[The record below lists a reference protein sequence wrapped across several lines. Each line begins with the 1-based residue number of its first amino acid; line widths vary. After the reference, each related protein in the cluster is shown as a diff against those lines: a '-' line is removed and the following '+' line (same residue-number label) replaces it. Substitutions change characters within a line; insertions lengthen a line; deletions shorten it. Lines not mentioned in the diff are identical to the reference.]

1 VKAKSAEP
9 VEGLGPKLVPVTLT
23 VLFAI
28 FSVVPLQIPGYA
40 AVTPSFVLISIFHWT
55 IYRPEHMPYLA
66 VFLIGLFVD
75 LLTSAPGSV
84 VGLSSLI
91 FLMVRS
97 VVLDQRR
104 FFAGKSFPVLW
115 WGFAVAAIA
124 VDSAYWA
131 GDSAVSASVL
141 EARGFAFQAVL
152 TIAFFPILTLL
163 FARIQRV
170 TAASA

>member
-1 VKAKSAEP
+1 MKTKPAET
-9 VEGLGPKLVPVTLT
+9 VDGLGPKLVPVTLT
-23 VLFAI
+23 VLLAI
-28 FSVVPLQIPGYA
+28 LSVVPLQIPGYA
-40 AVTPSFVLISIFHWT
+40 AVTPSFVLMSIFHWT
-55 IYRPEHMPYLA
+55 IYRPEHMPYIA

-84 VGLSSLI
+84 VGLSPLV
-91 FLMVRS
+91 FLLVRS

-115 WGFAVAAIA
+115 WGFAIAAIT
-124 VDSAYWA
+124 VDTAFWA
-131 GDSAVSASVL
+131 GGSAISGTVIEPRS
-141 EARGFAFQAVL
+141 FAFQAVL